1 MLESKGNL
9 WNFEG
14 IHCITTNG
22 FVKNDG
28 TAVMGR
34 GCAKEA
40 RDKYPDLPAILGT
53 RLNNGGNHIYYFES
67 QHLITYPVKHVWWK
81 PADLALIRV
90 SALGLMRLIKTYNLI
105 EPVYLPRPGCGNGQ
119 LTWQDVKPLIET
131 VLSNQVTV
139 ITF

>member
-1 MLESKGNL
+1 MLEATGNL

-14 IHCITTNG
+14 VHCITTNG

-40 RDKYPDLPAILGT
+40 RDKYPYLSTTLGT
-53 RLNNGGNHIYYFES
+53 RLTNGGNHVYYFEAEN
-67 QHLITYPVKHVWWK
+67 LMIFPVKEFWWQS
-81 PADLALIRV
+81 ASLELILA
-90 SALGLMRLIKTYNLI
+90 SSKELMVLVQRIKLTEQL
-105 EPVYLPRPGCGNGQ
+105 YLPQPGCGNGQ
-119 LTWQDVKPLIET
+119 LQWEAVKPVIEP
-131 VLSNQVTV
+131 VLSDQVTV